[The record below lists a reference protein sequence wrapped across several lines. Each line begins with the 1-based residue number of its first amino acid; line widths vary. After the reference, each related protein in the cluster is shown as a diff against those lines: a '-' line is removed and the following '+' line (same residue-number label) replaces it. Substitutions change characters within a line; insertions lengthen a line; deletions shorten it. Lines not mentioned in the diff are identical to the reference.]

1 MSILDSNRMNAMNL
15 PINEKLERRPTRQ
28 KFPEWKQRARWPS
41 WLVSTLVHI
50 CIFSILAWLWQPFS
64 NGTQGD
70 RDRPIGIALVHHN
83 QGSTEYFLEEGGK
96 GTSSSEQTSEAALAK
111 SIASIPSNTAAGSIS
126 VDELLGEFSGI
137 GKSSLATE
145 NSGDGQGLTG
155 IRGQGS
161 AGVGMGKSKPT
172 GIKTN
177 VFGIEGSGN
186 SFVYVFDR
194 SESMNGYEG
203 APLRLAKREL
213 AQSLESLTSV
223 NQFQVI
229 FYNEAPSPYRGSLS
243 RTRGLIFATD
253 TEKHSASIFVKGIGG
268 SGGTEHMP
276 ALRMGVNLGSD
287 VIFFLTDAADP
298 SLTLNEVDDLSERCR
313 LRRTTIHSIEFGTG
327 PSPGNDRWIEQLA
340 RRTGGKYRYLD
351 VTRIEP

>member
-1 MSILDSNRMNAMNL
+1 MKDMNS
-15 PINEKLERRPTRQ
+15 PTNEKLERRPVRRQ
-28 KFPEWKQRARWPS
+28 LPEWKPGSRRSS
-41 WLVSTLVHI
+41 WLVSTFVHI
-50 CIFSILAWLWQPFS
+50 GIFSLLAWLWQPYS

-96 GTSSSEQTSEAALAK
+96 GTSDSEQPSASALAK
-111 SIASIPSNTAAGSIS
+111 SIISIPTKDAAGSIS

-137 GKSSLATE
+137 SKAALGAD
-145 NSGDGQGLTG
+145 NSGIGQGTSGLN
-155 IRGQGS
+155 GQGN
-161 AGVGMGKSKPT
+161 AGVGT
-172 GIKTN
+172 GGVKTTGSKTN
-177 VFGIEGSGN
+177 VFGLEGSGN

-203 APLRLAKREL
+203 APLRMAKREL
-213 AQSLESLTSV
+213 AQSIESLTSV
-223 NQFQVI
+223 NQFQIV
-229 FYNEAPSPYRGSLS
+229 FYNDSPSPYRGSLS

-253 TEKHSASIFVKGIGG
+253 SEKQSASIFVKGMGG

-298 SLTLNEVDDLSERCR
+298 SLTQNEVDDLTERCR
-313 LRRTTIHSIEFGTG
+313 ARRTTIHSIEFGTG
-327 PSPGNDRWIEQLA
+327 ASSGEGRWIEQLS

-351 VTRIEP
+351 VTRIER

>member
-1 MSILDSNRMNAMNL
+1 MNS
-15 PINEKLERRPTRQ
+15 PTTEKLERRPIRREL
-28 KFPEWKQRARWPS
+28 PEWKQGSRWPS
-41 WLVSTLVHI
+41 WLVSACVHI
-50 CIFSILAWLWQPFS
+50 CIFSILAWVWRPIS

-83 QGSTEYFLEEGGK
+83 QGSTEYFLEAGGK
-96 GTSSSEQTSEAALAK
+96 GNNASEQTSAAALAK
-111 SIASIPSNTAAGSIS
+111 SIASIPTSNAVGAIS

-137 GKSSLATE
+137 GKASLGAD
-145 NSGDGQGLTG
+145 NSGV
-155 IRGQGS
+155 GQGS
-161 AGVGMGKSKPT
+161 SGLNGLGNSGVGSGKSKAT

-186 SFVYVFDR
+186 AFVYVFDR
-194 SESMNGYEG
+194 SESMNGYDG
-203 APLRLAKREL
+203 APLGMAKREL
-213 AQSLESLTSV
+213 AQSLESLTSI

-253 TEKHSASIFVKGIGG
+253 SEKQSASIFVKGIGG

-276 ALRMGVNLGSD
+276 ALRMGVNLRSD

-298 SLTLNEVDDLSERCR
+298 SLKQSEVDDLTERCMVQG
-313 LRRTTIHSIEFGTG
+313 TTIHSIEFGTG

-340 RRTGGKYRYLD
+340 RRTNGKYRYLD
-351 VTRIEP
+351 VTDIER

>member
-1 MSILDSNRMNAMNL
+1 MNSPTTA
-15 PINEKLERRPTRQ
+15 KLERRPTRWEL
-28 KFPEWKQRARWPS
+28 PEWKQGYHWPS
-41 WLVSTLVHI
+41 WFVSILVHV
-50 CIFSILAWLWQPFS
+50 CLFSLLAWLWQPFS

-83 QGSTEYFLEEGGK
+83 QGTTEYFLEEGSK
-96 GTSSSEQTSEAALAK
+96 GNNASEQTSAAVLAK
-111 SIASIPSNTAAGSIS
+111 SIASIPSNNAAGAMS

-137 GKSSLATE
+137 GKASLGAD
-145 NSGDGQGLTG
+145 NSGA
-155 IRGQGS
+155 GQGS
-161 AGVGMGKSKPT
+161 SGLNGLGNSGVGSGKSKAT

-203 APLRLAKREL
+203 APLRMAKREL

-223 NQFQVI
+223 NQFQLI
-229 FYNEAPSPYRGSLS
+229 FYNDTPSPYRGSLS

-253 TEKHSASIFVKGIGG
+253 SEKQSASIFVKGIGG
-268 SGGTEHMP
+268 SGGTEHLP
-276 ALRMGVNLGSD
+276 ALRIGVNLGSD

-298 SLTLNEVDDLSERCR
+298 SLKQSEVDDLTERC
-313 LRRTTIHSIEFGTG
+313 LTRRTTIHSIEFGTG

-351 VTRIEP
+351 VMSINQ

>member
-1 MSILDSNRMNAMNL
+1 MKAMNS
-15 PINEKLERRPTRQ
+15 PTTEKLERRPTRRQ
-28 KFPEWKQRARWPS
+28 PPEWKQGSRWPS
-41 WLVSTLVHI
+41 WLVSTFVHI
-50 CIFSILAWLWQPFS
+50 FIFSILAWLWRPFQ

-96 GTSSSEQTSEAALAK
+96 GTSESQPASAATLAK
-111 SIASIPSNTAAGSIS
+111 AIAAIPTNNAAGSIS
-126 VDELLGEFSGI
+126 VDELLGEFAGI
-137 GKSSLATE
+137 SKSSLGTD
-145 NSGDGQGLTG
+145 NSGG
-155 IRGQGS
+155 GQGS
-161 AGVGMGKSKPT
+161 LGLNGQGNSGVGTGKSKAT

-203 APLRLAKREL
+203 APLRMAKREL

-253 TEKHSASIFVKGIGG
+253 SEKQSASIFVKGIGG
-268 SGGTEHMP
+268 SGGTEHLP
-276 ALRMGVNLGSD
+276 ALRMGVNLGAD

-298 SLTLNEVDDLSERCR
+298 SLTQNEVDDLSERCMT
-313 LRRTTIHSIEFGTG
+313 RRTTIHSIEFGTG
-327 PSPGNDRWIEQLA
+327 PSPGNGRWIEQLA
-340 RRTGGKYRYLD
+340 RRTGGNYRYLD
-351 VTRIEP
+351 VTRIEPQ